1 MNSAIVTVIGL
12 VVTFTLE
19 IMTPIEHILDHM
31 DSRAEKFL
39 KKSEK
44 TKNKKLKKQLD
55 GDADALISEYY
66 EWFESYYNDLPFP
79 QISGIRVFK

>member
-1 MNSAIVTVIGL
+1 MNAI
-12 VVTFTLE
+12 E
-19 IMTPIEHILDHM
+19 NILDHM

-39 KKSEK
+39 KKSDK
-44 TKNKKLKKQLD
+44 TKNKKLKKQLR

-79 QISGIRVFK
+79 QISGIRVFQ